1 MSQFGQKGLGEIG
14 YSQGPVWKFPKGRE
28 TLPIPPCTWMWPLPE
43 MCRNHTERPCIKVT
57 WWTGTPPPAPPGY
70 VFIPS
75 VSVQKDGTNS
85 LLPHKLT
92 RGQTLQRA
100 LICLAIEETRKK
112 PPLTAACA
120 YPWAMWWAHQS
131 FPSAARA
138 S

>member
-1 MSQFGQKGLGEIG
+1 MYLDVATSRNVQEPHGEALH
-14 YSQGPVWKFPKGRE
+14 QGDLVDRD
-28 TLPIPPCTWMWPLPE
+28 
-43 MCRNHTERPCIKVT
+43 
-57 WWTGTPPPAPPGY
+57 PPAPPGY

-120 YPWAMWWAHQS
+120 YPWATWWAHQS